1 MEKLT
6 QQQQLANNLKAA
18 KQEDANI
25 AELTA
30 TFLKTTDKTAKKVL
44 RERIKICKKFKRT
57 YLLNAGSL
65 QYAINNPASN
75 MGIN

>member
-1 MEKLT
+1 MQKLT
-6 QQQQLANNLKAA
+6 QQQQLANNLQAA
-18 KQEDANI
+18 QQEDTNI

-30 TFLKTTDKTAKKVL
+30 DLAKTTDTTAKTVL

-65 QYAINNPASN
+65 QYAIANNTNNA
-75 MGIN
+75 GY

>member
-6 QQQQLANNLKAA
+6 QQQQLANNLQAA
-18 KQEDANI
+18 KKEDANI
-25 AELTA
+25 AELEA
-30 TFLKTTDKTAKKVL
+30 TLKKTTDATAKTVL

-65 QYAINNPASN
+65 QYAINNPAIN